1 MSESQSL
8 KYVHIDS
15 VNRRAGET
23 KSRVTVQVPQGL
35 ENCSRVALKSFSIPN
50 TFPNMINKSIH
61 WIEMVQTVEN
71 GNNKW
76 KAALFTILLN
86 DLDPNQ
92 QYLNSLTL
100 QSVLQT
106 KFTNEAQ
113 AFIKKTDISD
123 DGLAF
128 TNSGQLSHQVG
139 SETAMPITITYDTEN
154 FNFQISGKQ

>member
-15 VNRRAGET
+15 VNRRAGES
-23 KSRVTVQVPQGL
+23 KSRLTVQVPQGL
-35 ENCSRVALKSFSIPN
+35 EGCSRIALKSFSIPN
-50 TFPNMINKSIH
+50 TFPNMINKKIE
-61 WIEMVQTVEN
+61 WIEMLQTVEN

-76 KAALFTILLN
+76 KISLFTIQLN

-92 QYLNSLTL
+92 QYLDNLTL

-106 KFTNEAQ
+106 KFNNEAQ
-113 AFIKKTDISD
+113 AFITKTDISE

-128 TNSGQLSHQVG
+128 
-139 SETAMPITITYDTEN
+139 
-154 FNFQISGKQ
+154 